1 MKKIF
6 YCLIL
11 ALALSLLFSIAVFA
25 EGATKSEEMQSTE
38 EAVSFDFI
46 GYVEG
51 TVIPAA
57 VAVVSSAALLYI
69 ACLPLV
75 RSVKGAVNLIKGSKK
90 NFDNATK
97 KVEDND
103 EERRELLSELKEM
116 KEENR
121 GLALQMQAIQGKLDE
136 IEKIEKIGFGAT
148 SELVKNGAARKIGK
162 VGNDEGKN

>member
-1 MKKIF
+1 MRKIF
-6 YCLIL
+6 RIFTLVL
-11 ALALSLLFSIAVFA
+11 MLTVLLSLSVSAA
-25 EGATKSEEMQSTE
+25 EETESTE

-57 VAVVSSAALLYI
+57 VAVVSSAVLLYI
-69 ACLPLV
+69 ACLPLI

-90 NFDNATK
+90 NFDDATK

-103 EERRELLSELKEM
+103 KERRELLSELKEM

-162 VGNDEGKN
+162 VGNDEGKI